1 MHKVIVEDINQYTQK
16 ELANKYKS
24 TAGSQQV
31 MDAVEI
37 TPYIEQLESN
47 GYFIVENIISKEQC
61 QLIKDTVM
69 PLFEYDSGRNNFE
82 GFKTQRLYATFEKT
96 LVCNDLVD
104 HPLVLN
110 ILDQLFNP
118 NYLLSQLQVINILPG
133 EAQQPLHYDD
143 AIYDV
148 PRPRK
153 PLGAA
158 TIFAIDDFTEENGA
172 TVMIPGSHKWGNEQP
187 KPQDDAAQVPVVMP
201 AGSML
206 FFLGTLWHGGGANRS
221 ANSRLCVTAQYC
233 DSWLRQQEN
242 YSLSISKE
250 TVKQC
255 SEHIQRLLGYSIH
268 APFVGFVNG
277 KHPKRLLED

>member
-1 MHKVIVEDINQYTQK
+1 MIK
-16 ELANKYKS
+16 E
-24 TAGSQQV
+24 
-31 MDAVEI
+31 
-37 TPYIEQLESN
+37 
-47 GYFIVENIISKEQC
+47 
-61 QLIKDTVM
+61 TVL
-69 PLFEYDSGRNNFE
+69 PLFAYDSGRNNFE

-104 HPLVLN
+104 HPLILN
-110 ILDQLFNP
+110 ILDNIFHP

-133 EAQQPLHYDD
+133 EAQQPLHHDD
-143 AIYDV
+143 AFYDV

-172 TVMIPGSHKWGNEQP
+172 TVIIPGSHEWGDERP
-187 KPQDDAAQVPVVMP
+187 EPMSDPRQVPVVMP

-206 FFLGTLWHGGGANRS
+206 LFTGTLWHGGGANRS
-221 ANSRLCVTAQYC
+221 QLSRMCVTAQYC

-250 TVKQC
+250 TVKMC

-268 APFVGFVNG
+268 APFAGFVNG
-277 KHPKRLLED
+277 MHPKRLLED